1 MCNISNRTDL
11 KREITHAP
19 LTVTFIL
26 NSCLVYS
33 GWKCWLKKHAT
44 INNACRRFQFLIY
57 TAQRVIG
64 YSVVIG
70 HSVGNNLV
78 NCAYLQCI
86 YVFINVT

>member
-1 MCNISNRTDL
+1 ML
-11 KREITHAP
+11 
-19 LTVTFIL
+19 
-26 NSCLVYS
+26 
-33 GWKCWLKKHAT
+33 AT
-44 INNACRRFQFLIY
+44 INNACRRFQSLTY